1 LPVFGA
7 TTFGAHLRSSV
18 EFWGLKAL
26 ASMATGVGLFAAL
39 IALIGVYGAKA
50 YAVSRR
56 SREIGIRLA
65 VGASPA
71 GVRAMV
77 LGEAL
82 EAGAIG
88 VVLGSALGLAV
99 GRALAAVFVDLAGF
113 DIWIATLA
121 PLLLLGACGAA
132 AWVPARRASRL
143 NPASLLRA
151 E

>member
-1 LPVFGA
+1 MPN
-7 TTFGAHLRSSV
+7 TQHLRISL
-18 EFWGLKAL
+18 EYRA
-26 ASMATGVGLFAAL
+26 GLFPVGRIEQ
-39 IALIGVYGAKA
+39 IAIGIYQ
-50 YAVSRR
+50 VSRR
-56 SREIGIRLA
+56 AREIGIRLA

-88 VVLGSALGLAV
+88 VVVGSAIGLGV

-113 DIWIATLA
+113 DIWIATLT

-143 NPASLLRA
+143 NPANLLRA